1 MRPMRSLTSFV
12 TATFEVK
19 GMLYSI
25 TLQFRLLSNSDSLLA
40 SSSMSDRYYIS
51 VMGTLFTT
59 VW

>member
-1 MRPMRSLTSFV
+1 MRSLTSFV

-51 VMGTLFTT
+51 VMDTLFTT